1 MTWPSLGEELGYGDG
16 YLTDS
21 YAAGLA
27 GMALGCIFFIPA
39 ADLIGRKPVYLFASL
54 IMVLANVGQA
64 TFQTRTQYIVLQTI
78 AGLAGSVNDTI
89 IQMTVS
95 TVCWTTHLWCR
106 AYVVRIT
113 DRGSFFRPPACN
125 NEWYLYHNGGRWR
138 KALSIRTISLLK
150 LTIPASRH
158 ILVSFR
164 PDTSSVVRDGDG
176 YGGGVPF
183 STQWYYS

>member
-1 MTWPSLGEELGYGDG
+1 MPTAMLFFSPNHRTIPMNHCLDVGTVTWPSLGEELGYGDG

-64 TFQTRTQYIVLQTI
+64 TFQTRTQYIVLHTI

-89 IQMTVS
+89 IQMTIVDLFFVHQRA
-95 TVCWTTHLWCR
+95 TMNGIYTTM
-106 AYVVRIT
+106 VVVGSHSGRI
-113 DRGSFFRPPACN
+113 
-125 NEWYLYHNGGRWR
+125 H
-138 KALSIRTISLLK
+138 
-150 LTIPASRH
+150 H
-158 ILVSFR
+158 
-164 PDTSSVVRDGDG
+164 
-176 YGGGVPF
+176 
-183 STQWYYS
+183 Q